1 MKSVRPFLIL
11 LVTIFVGAGLRF
23 WHLDAKPLWLDEV
36 ITTLLSL
43 GRGYTDIPLD
53 VVFPLSKLESY
64 LTLRPGATCAEIV
77 QTVSIQSVHPP
88 LFFCWMHQWLSKLS
102 AIPISLAWKLR
113 SLPALIGVAMI
124 PTIFLLN
131 RIAFSIRAGWLAAAI
146 LAVSPLAVYLS
157 QEARHY
163 TLPMLLITLA
173 LVGLVQIQQGLSRR
187 QLQPAVWFG
196 WMAVNSLGFYIH
208 YFFLLAF
215 VAQGVSLIWLVWRQ
229 HYDFSRRVWGA
240 IVLAIGGVCL
250 SYLPWLPTFLGHL
263 SRPESD
269 WLNST
274 ASGVFFLLV
283 PLYQLLAGW
292 MLMVMAFPVEGQPL
306 WLAIPSVVVM
316 VGVAGWLLRPIGM
329 GMHALWND
337 RMTHPATF
345 LLSTFIGVVV
355 LEFLAIVYFLGKDIT
370 AVPRYHFVY
379 YPAVCALLG
388 ASLAKQAGG
397 RRQEAGGNPSNF
409 PSTAGMRSVER
420 RQKGKGNF
428 LLPGG
433 SPAWI
438 ILLVGLVSCGFVN
451 ADWVFQK
458 PYMPRQVASQMSLE
472 RSPQLTVMG
481 YEGLQDVALGL
492 SFALELQK
500 LQNPEINSFAFLLRS
515 QGYEPLWQALSQLR
529 FVDATPPAAPS
540 SMSGQRPLLAPQKLA
555 GYSLNLWIMAPGIK
569 RNDYPLQLAL
579 PDFTVAMPQPLTCKI
594 DPANYYRIGIPY
606 QLYRCS

>member
-1 MKSVRPFLIL
+1 MKPLRPFLIL
-11 LVTIFVGAGLRF
+11 LVAIAVGAGLRF
-23 WHLDAKPLWLDEV
+23 WQLDAKPLWLDEV
-36 ITTLLSL
+36 ITTILSL
-43 GRGYTDIPLD
+43 GRGYTDVPLG
-53 VVFPLSKLESY
+53 VAFPLAMLEDL

-88 LFFCWMHQWLSKLS
+88 LFFCWMHQWLNGLS
-102 AIPISLAWKLR
+102 AMPLSLPWKLR
-113 SLPALIGVAMI
+113 SLPALVGVGMI
-124 PTIFLLN
+124 PAIFLLN
-131 RIAFSIRAGWLAAAI
+131 RVAFSIRAGWLSAAI

-173 LVGLVQIQQGLSRR
+173 LLGLVQIQQGLRRR
-187 QLQPAVWFG
+187 QLQPGIWLG
-196 WMAVNSLGFYIH
+196 WMAVNSLGFYVH

-240 IVLAIGGVCL
+240 IALAIAGVYL
-250 SYLPWLPTFLGHL
+250 SYLPWLPTLLGHL

-274 ASGVFFLLV
+274 ASGLSFLFV
-283 PLYQLLAGW
+283 PLYQLSAGW

-316 VGVAGWLLRPIGM
+316 LGVAGWLIRPIIVGM
-329 GMHALWND
+329 CALWCD
-337 RMTHPATF
+337 RATHPTTF
-345 LLSTFIGVVV
+345 LLSTFIGVVL

-388 ASLAKQAGG
+388 ASLVQEAGG
-397 RRQEAGGNPSNF
+397 RRQEVGG
-409 PSTAGMRSVER
+409 R
-420 RQKGKGNF
+420 RWEGKGAF
-428 LLPGG
+428 FSGFTSRLV
-433 SPAWI
+433 SPVGI

-458 PYMPRQVASQMSLE
+458 PYMPRQVASQIRLE
-472 RSPQLTVMG
+472 RSPQLTIMG

-492 SFALELQK
+492 SFALEMQK
-500 LQNPEINSFAFLLRS
+500 LQNSAASSFAFLSRS
-515 QGYEPLWQALSQLR
+515 QGYAPLWQNLSQLR
-529 FVDATPPAAPS
+529 SVDDAQPSATLPASAQDSPS
-540 SMSGQRPLLAPQKLA
+540 AFPKSVGQP
-555 GYSLNLWIMAPGIK
+555 LNLWIMAPGIK
-569 RNDYPLQLAL
+569 RHDYPAQLSL
-579 PDFTVAMPQPLTCKI
+579 PGFPMKSPQPLTCKI

>member
-1 MKSVRPFLIL
+1 MKPIRPFLIL
-11 LVTIFVGAGLRF
+11 LVAIVVGAGLRF

-36 ITTLLSL
+36 ITTVLSL
-43 GRGYTDIPLD
+43 GRGYTDVPLG
-53 VVFPLSKLESY
+53 VAFPLSKLESF

-77 QTVSIQSVHPP
+77 QTVSVQSVHPP
-88 LFFCWMHQWLSKLS
+88 LFFCWMHQWLSGLS
-102 AIPISLAWKLR
+102 AVSVSLAWKLR

-124 PTIFLLN
+124 PAIFLLN
-131 RIAFSIRAGWLAAAI
+131 RIAFSVRAGWLAAAI

-163 TLPMLLITLA
+163 TLPMLLTTLA

-187 QLQPAVWFG
+187 QLHPAIWFG
-196 WMAVNSLGFYIH
+196 WMAVNSLGFYVH

-240 IVLAIGGVCL
+240 IALAIGGVCL
-250 SYLPWLPTFLGHL
+250 SYLPWLPTLLGHL

-274 ASGVFFLLV
+274 ASGLSFLIA

-316 VGVAGWLLRPIGM
+316 LGVAGWLLRPIGA
-329 GMHALWND
+329 GMCALWND
-337 RMTHPATF
+337 RATHPATF

-388 ASLAKQAGG
+388 ASLVK
-397 RRQEAGGNPSNF
+397 ELGGNASHSRF
-409 PSTAGMRSVER
+409 AGGMRSVER
-420 RQKGKGNF
+420 GREEKGDFFSIF
-428 LLPGG
+428 LSHWV
-433 SPAWI
+433 SPTWI
-438 ILLVGLVSCGFVN
+438 VLLVGLVSCSFVN
-451 ADWVFQK
+451 ADLVFQK
-458 PYMPRQVASQMSLE
+458 PYMPRQVARQISLE
-472 RSPQLTVMG
+472 RSPQITVMG

-500 LQNPEINSFAFLLRS
+500 LQNPEVNSFAFLVRS
-515 QGYEPLWQALSQLR
+515 QGYEPLWQALQQLR
-529 FVDATPPAAPS
+529 SFDETPPAATRPAS
-540 SMSGQRPLLAPQKLA
+540 EQKSPFARTKPAGQ
-555 GYSLNLWIMAPGIK
+555 SLNLWIMAPGIK
-569 RNDYPLQLAL
+569 RHDYPPQLTL
-579 PDFTVAMPQPLTCKI
+579 PDVTLAMPQPLTCKI